1 MTVSKELT
9 DKVLQRLTDN
19 GTVSRLKAE
28 LRSNIFS
35 LLKDTNAAQVAPSG
49 RLAGKQKTQL
59 DTQQGK
65 LALYLVKDFLTE
77 LGFEYTANV
86 LEAESSQH
94 KALSRTESMGKLS
107 LDPSSTDPAPVLIQA
122 LVRGVAAFP
131 SLEDNAKSIQ
141 PDIQES
147 IQPGVQESIQS
158 DAKES
163 TQPGVKDSIQPN
175 VQEPIQPGVQDAKVK
190 LEDYDDD
197 FSVDDSPAVT
207 RESKQDS
214 IDDDKAAGKRADLPA
229 AIQLL
234 PKNESQSEANSLELL
249 PTPIVE
255 DMRRRGNY
263 ISSEDD
269 CIPAPSKDSSHS
281 SLRNDFLVEDT
292 LSQEEP
298 PDNLESLD
306 TSERTVSPDSGIHN
320 DLDYFEEIE

>member
-1 MTVSKELT
+1 
-9 DKVLQRLTDN
+9 
-19 GTVSRLKAE
+19 
-28 LRSNIFS
+28 
-35 LLKDTNAAQVAPSG
+35 
-49 RLAGKQKTQL
+49 
-59 DTQQGK
+59 
-65 LALYLVKDFLTE
+65 
-77 LGFEYTANV
+77 
-86 LEAESSQH
+86 
-94 KALSRTESMGKLS
+94 MGKLS

-207 RESKQDS
+207 RES